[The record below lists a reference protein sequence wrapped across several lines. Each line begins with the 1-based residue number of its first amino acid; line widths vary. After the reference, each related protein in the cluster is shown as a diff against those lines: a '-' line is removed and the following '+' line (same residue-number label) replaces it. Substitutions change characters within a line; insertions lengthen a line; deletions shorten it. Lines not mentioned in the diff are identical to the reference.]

1 VCFRF
6 AGVADTEASGVRGRF
21 DALVGA
27 STVAV
32 DTAEY
37 PAPDWRFVCV
47 WTGGFDRVA
56 TAEAAVGGG
65 NCVPVTKERYI
76 WAPMIFFTSASLG
89 EIARRMVVACAS
101 LARHALLFLMSPD
114 FVTFQRIVRI

>member
-1 VCFRF
+1 VCFCF
-6 AGVADTEASGVRGRF
+6 AGVADTEASGRF
-21 DALVGA
+21 DPLVGA
-27 STVAV
+27 ATVTV

-37 PAPDWRFVCV
+37 PAPDWRFACV

-65 NCVPVTKERYI
+65 NCVPATKERYN
-76 WAPMIFFTSASLG
+76 WAPMIFFTFASLG
-89 EIARRMVVACAS
+89 GIARRMVGACAS

-114 FVTFQRIVRI
+114 FVTFQRIVRV